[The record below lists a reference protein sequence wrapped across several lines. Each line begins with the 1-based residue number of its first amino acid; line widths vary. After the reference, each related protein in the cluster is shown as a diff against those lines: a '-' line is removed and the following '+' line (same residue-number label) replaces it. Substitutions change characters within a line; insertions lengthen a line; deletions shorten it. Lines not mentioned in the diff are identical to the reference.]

1 MFDSRRYRN
10 LNDWFDWIGFNRL
23 KINVLVLLMFES
35 LKSPWPQPER
45 VFIFKPNFFWEK
57 VILSDLGFLGLGR
70 NVWAFGWVA
79 LVSLATVVAVPAIQ
93 ATMQMKSVIYNP
105 FDGEPF
111 DETLIVDVGLRPML
125 SQKISLNE
133 RLGST
138 GIKPPW
144 DFYIVGRVCFLCL
157 QLSTVQQQCTSHPL
171 VPGGERIWDFN
182 CPQSRNFL
190 YEKEIGVFLR

>member
-1 MFDSRRYRN
+1 
-10 LNDWFDWIGFNRL
+10 
-23 KINVLVLLMFES
+23 
-35 LKSPWPQPER
+35 
-45 VFIFKPNFFWEK
+45 
-57 VILSDLGFLGLGR
+57 LGR

-79 LVSLATVVAVPAIQ
+79 LVSLATVVAVPANQ
-93 ATMQMKSVIYNP
+93 ATMQMKAAIYSP

-144 DFYIVGRVCFLCL
+144 DFYIVFYVYSSRLFRSYARLI
-157 QLSTVQQQCTSHPL
+157 LSLLEESVSW
-171 VPGGERIWDFN
+171 I
-182 CPQSRNFL
+182 
-190 YEKEIGVFLR
+190 